1 MQELLLDLYACS
13 SSPDRWPL
21 ALDHLCKYMSIRSA
35 VVQILD
41 YKAGVARPIW
51 NMRDTY
57 SLSHQQNHDRILNNE
72 SNPRLRI
79 PPTQHMVGQVAIE
92 RDEEIFQAGSVEL
105 KEIQRRRQM
114 LEFGPNL
121 SGIIELFPGRFLA
134 LILHQPATNEQ
145 QMGQEE
151 ERLTQQLL
159 LHLRQAVQ
167 ISGEL
172 QAALSRADLL
182 MEAGNALGAG
192 LVLCNDAGFILWA
205 NNEALSILERSSVV
219 REVAGHI
226 RAVHPGD
233 SGALRSMLAQVA
245 CDSGE
250 RSPQLTLGRA
260 DVDTSVQIMA
270 LGLRSPSAQG
280 VRDMSGTVALLL
292 REPGRPLNISP
303 AAVASLF
310 GMSTAEARL
319 TAGLCDGLSLR
330 DYAQQRGIS
339 EGTARI
345 QLKSALAKAGCPRQ
359 AELVRRVCTSLAM
372 RLGRP

>member
-1 MQELLLDLYACS
+1 M
-13 SSPDRWPL
+13 
-21 ALDHLCKYMSIRSA
+21 
-35 VVQILD
+35 
-41 YKAGVARPIW
+41 
-51 NMRDTY
+51 
-57 SLSHQQNHDRILNNE
+57 
-72 SNPRLRI
+72 
-79 PPTQHMVGQVAIE
+79 
-92 RDEEIFQAGSVEL
+92 

-121 SGIIELFPGRFLA
+121 SGIIELSPGRFLA
-134 LILHQPATNEQ
+134 LILHQPATTEQ

-167 ISGEL
+167 ISGQL
-172 QAALSRADLL
+172 QAAVSRADLL

-192 LVLCNDAGFILWA
+192 LVLCNDTGFIMWA
-205 NNEALSILERSSVV
+205 NNEALSILDRSPVL

-226 RAVHPGD
+226 RAIHPGD

-245 CDSGE
+245 ADDGE

-260 DVDTSVQIMA
+260 DVETSVQVMA
-270 LGLRSPSAQG
+270 LGLRSQSAPG
-280 VRDMSGTVALLL
+280 ARDMSGTVALLL

-310 GMSTAEARL
+310 GMSNAEARL

-345 QLKSALAKAGCPRQ
+345 QLKNALAKAGCPRQ

-372 RLGRP
+372 RLSQ

>member
-21 ALDHLCKYMSIRSA
+21 ALDHLCRYMSVRSA
-35 VVQILD
+35 VIQVLD
-41 YKAGVARPIW
+41 YRAGILHPICD
-51 NMRDTY
+51 MRDSY
-57 SLSHQQNHDRILNNE
+57 SLTHQKDHDRILNNE

-79 PPTQHMVGQVAIE
+79 HPTHNLVGQVAIE
-92 RDEEIFQAGSVEL
+92 RDEEIFPAGSPEL

-121 SGIIELFPGRFLA
+121 SGIIEISPGRFLA
-134 LILHQPATNEQ
+134 LILHQPATADQ

-151 ERLTQQLL
+151 EMLTEQLL
-159 LHLRQAVQ
+159 VHLRQAVQ
-167 ISGEL
+167 IGGQL
-172 QAALSRADLL
+172 QAAALRADLL
-182 MEAGNALGAG
+182 MEAGDALGAG
-192 LVLCNDAGFILWA
+192 LVLCSDAGLILWSNSA
-205 NNEALSILERSSVV
+205 GRAILRRSPALHD
-219 REVAGHI
+219 VAGHI

-233 SGALRSMLAQVA
+233 SAALRSLLAQA
-245 CDSGE
+245 AAETGE
-250 RSPQLTLGRA
+250 HPPQLTLGRTELE
-260 DVDTSVQIMA
+260 TSVQVMA
-270 LGLRSPSAQG
+270 LGLRSSSAYG
-280 VRDMSGTVALLL
+280 ARDMSRTVALLL

-359 AELVRRVCTSLAM
+359 AELVRRVCTSLAV
-372 RLGRP
+372 RLTQ

>member
-13 SSPDRWPL
+13 SAPDRWPL

-35 VVQILD
+35 VVQVLD
-41 YKAGVARPIW
+41 YKGGVTRPIL

-57 SLSHQQNHDRILNNE
+57 SLSHQQSHDRILNND
-72 SNPRLRI
+72 SNPRFQI
-79 PPTQHMVGQVAIE
+79 PPTKHMVGQVGIE
-92 RDEEIFQAGSVEL
+92 RDDEIFPPGSVEL
-105 KEIQRRRQM
+105 KDIQRRRKM
-114 LEFGPNL
+114 LEFGADL
-121 SGIIELFPGRFLA
+121 SGIIELSPGRFLA
-134 LILHQPATNEQ
+134 LILHKPATTEQ
-145 QMGQEE
+145 QMGLEA
-151 ERLTQQLL
+151 ERLTRQLL
-159 LHLRQAVQ
+159 LHLRQTVQ
-167 ISGEL
+167 ISGQLE
-172 QAALSRADLL
+172 AAVARADLL

-192 LVLCNDAGFILWA
+192 LVLCNDTGFIMWA
-205 NNEALSILERSSVV
+205 NSEALSVLDRSPVL

-226 RAVHPGD
+226 RAVHPSD

-245 CDSGE
+245 AGDGE

-260 DVDTSVQIMA
+260 DVETSVQVMA
-270 LGLRSPSAQG
+270 LGLRSQG
-280 VRDMSGTVALLL
+280 ARDMSGTVVLLL

-310 GMSTAEARL
+310 GMSNAEARL

-372 RLGRP
+372 RLSQ